1 MKLRL
6 IQDIV
11 TRWNSTY
18 MMLESVFK
26 AHSAIV
32 SVIEQNKTWL
42 KKYKSSLLDYKD
54 LEIVEDLM
62 DLLHPFLQIT
72 RLASGSKY
80 VTSSIILP
88 AVTRL
93 LEILQ
98 VYRSKN
104 DNLFLENFF
113 VDMYNDLA
121 NRSTVYFSNEILKA
135 ASFMDPRYRSMSFIK
150 DVETRDLYKSQA
162 QIYIKRVFSDRK

>member
-1 MKLRL
+1 MREVLDR
-6 IQDIV
+6 I
-11 TRWNSTY
+11 RY
-18 MMLESVFK
+18 ASV
-26 AHSAIV
+26 
-32 SVIEQNKTWL
+32 
-42 KKYKSSLLDYKD
+42 KD

-72 RLASGSKY
+72 RLASGLKY
-80 VTSSIILP
+80 VP

-162 QIYIKRVFSDRK
+162 QIYIKRVFSERK